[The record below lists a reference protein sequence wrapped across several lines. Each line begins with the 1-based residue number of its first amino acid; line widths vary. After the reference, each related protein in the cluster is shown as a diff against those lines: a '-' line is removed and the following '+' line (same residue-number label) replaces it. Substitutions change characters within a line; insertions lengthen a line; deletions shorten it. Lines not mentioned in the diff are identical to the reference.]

1 MAAATAVVA
10 SGAAALSAEAPTR
23 VLWPLAFT
31 MTPCATLTP
40 LQEHVRRVLHLAG
53 ISWHA
58 AVVSL
63 VEVGGVLVAL
73 VLLASAETPRHL
85 AAIWGADDR
94 DRGVARGGLVLTLRR
109 QPPATLPRYGM
120 ADLMRSGRW
129 LLAIEAITAG
139 ATFLASVI
147 VSRLDD
153 PAALGY
159 AEAARV
165 VGQPIFML
173 AVGLPAVLN
182 PRAMEAGAG
191 RDRAAARHVAR
202 PFRAAR
208 DRRPGVRRPD
218 GCPLVG

>member
-73 VLLASAETPRHL
+73 VLLASAETPV
-85 AAIWGADDR
+85 IWRPFGA
-94 DRGVARGGLVLTLRR
+94 LTIG
-109 QPPATLPRYGM
+109 T
-120 ADLMRSGRW
+120 
-129 LLAIEAITAG
+129 
-139 ATFLASVI
+139 V
-147 VSRLDD
+147 VSL
-153 PAALGY
+153 
-159 AEAARV
+159 
-165 VGQPIFML
+165 
-173 AVGLPAVLN
+173 
-182 PRAMEAGAG
+182 GAG
-191 RDRAAARHVAR
+191 W
-202 PFRAAR
+202 
-208 DRRPGVRRPD
+208 
-218 GCPLVG
+218 C